1 MPISHLLIVALFC
14 LIFTAKLPTQRV
26 IILCVS
32 QGVIFL
38 YLKILNLSHK
48 LESNKSPKFQ
58 KHLRKKDIVK
68 HSKEVGRFEKWKLQ
82 TFLSNLWL
90 PIISLYL
97 TKGIVWILFK
107 HIFYSNSTLQTFL
120 ESKHIHL
127 QAWSPLA
134 CGKNGIFTNE
144 TLQSIAKA
152 HHKSTAQIALKF
164 LLDKGMSI
172 IPKASSLKRLQE
184 NLTLFDFSLTQK
196 ERDSITQLDRNKSL
210 FGWDC

>member
-1 MPISHLLIVALFC
+1 M
-14 LIFTAKLPTQRV
+14 
-26 IILCVS
+26 
-32 QGVIFL
+32 
-38 YLKILNLSHK
+38 
-48 LESNKSPKFQ
+48 
-58 KHLRKKDIVK
+58 
-68 HSKEVGRFEKWKLQ
+68 
-82 TFLSNLWL
+82 
-90 PIISLYL
+90 
-97 TKGIVWILFK
+97 
-107 HIFYSNSTLQTFL
+107 
-120 ESKHIHL
+120 

-172 IPKASSLKRLQE
+172 IPKASSFEKLQE

-196 ERDSITQLDRNKSL
+196 ERDSITQLDTNKSL